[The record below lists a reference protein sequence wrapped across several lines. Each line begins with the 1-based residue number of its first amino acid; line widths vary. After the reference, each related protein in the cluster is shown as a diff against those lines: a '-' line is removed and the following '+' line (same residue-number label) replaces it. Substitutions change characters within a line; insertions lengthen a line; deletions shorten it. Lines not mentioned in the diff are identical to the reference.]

1 MNDVIPLVSLRRA
14 RWAGMMSRWC
24 ALTVGTTSGT
34 SGAIRWFLAF
44 EKTGMS
50 ADKKSLSERHTV
62 QFSVRKAGSCCFRC
76 TASRHAG
83 ITSVPGSLHGTLPRF
98 PTPCCASHPSLRRR
112 TDSAGDARVE
122 PAKDELAILEPR
134 RVTRHH
140 DHVADAGGQLARE
153 RPVHSGAVGA
163 TGGPLTMT
171 RAVKLAR
178 HAARVTASEQ
188 GERVDRGCMMSAWLK
203 GSVPC
208 AKSGNDKVGVVLQ
221 KLHKA
226 LPHRP
231 RAPKH
236 ANGHLAV
243 THLAQ
248 QQQRRARN

>member
-1 MNDVIPLVSLRRA
+1 MP
-14 RWAGMMSRWC
+14 
-24 ALTVGTTSGT
+24 
-34 SGAIRWFLAF
+34 
-44 EKTGMS
+44 
-50 ADKKSLSERHTV
+50 KSLIQYS
-62 QFSVRKAGSCCFRC
+62 S
-76 TASRHAG
+76 
-83 ITSVPGSLHGTLPRF
+83 TLPRS
-98 PTPCCASHPSLRRR
+98 PSPCCASHPPLRGR
-112 TDSAGDARVE
+112 TDLAGDARVE
-122 PAKDELAILEPR
+122 PAKDELAVLEPR

-140 DHVADAGGQLARE
+140 DHVADAGGKLARE
-153 RPVHSGAVGA
+153 RPVHGGAVGA
-163 TGGPLTMT
+163 TGGPLTMLK
-171 RAVKLAR
+171 AVKLAQ